1 MTTPIVPSLI
11 DEQLADIERKLAII
25 GFGQPFNEL
34 IGLPRETPVRDL
46 TKRLAMIQKGRSIAV
61 RVRP

>member
-1 MTTPIVPSLI
+1 MTTSPVKNLI
-11 DEQLADIERKLAII
+11 DEQLDDIERKLAIM
-25 GFGQPFNEL
+25 GFGLPFNEL

-46 TKRLAMIQKGRSIAV
+46 TKRLAMIQKGRRIAV